1 MSEDTITQETIT
13 VADGD
18 TSTVAVLRRA
28 FVEAPVLGHQ
38 LWLILLMNAA
48 GTLVQV
54 LVPVLIQ
61 QTVDDDISGGVVD
74 VGSVL
79 TKASLAVVVLVV
91 GALMARQAMVRLAR
105 QAAAGLSDLR
115 VKVFSK
121 LISSSMLHV
130 QSERRGALVSRVT
143 SDISTVQEFT
153 EWGGVVFVVNMTQ
166 VLIAVT
172 AMAVY
177 EWRLA
182 ALVVV
187 AVLLYA
193 LVLLWFQRILQ
204 RNYDR
209 VRSVVADSLAVM
221 GEAVTGLPEVRA
233 YGIETSTMQR
243 VRAALERR
251 SRTEFKTAA
260 FGNSLFSTAEVFA
273 AALTAGVVVAGLLLG
288 PDQGVTAGVLLAFL
302 FLVNLLIEPVQS
314 LVEIL
319 DFAQNA
325 ASGLRRV
332 VGTLDRPDEITEP
345 SDPVSLP
352 GGVLGVEFE
361 SVRFRYPTGPDV
373 LTDVSVH
380 IPPGRRVAVVGETGS
395 GKTTFAKLL
404 VRMLD
409 PAEGTVR
416 IGGVDLRRVGSSHL
430 RQRVAFVPQEGFLF
444 EGTVADNVRYGC
456 PGAGSKEVQ
465 TAFLELG
472 LDGWVAIL
480 PEGIETEV
488 GERGGNLS
496 AGERQLVAL
505 VRAWISSPD
514 LLLLDEATSAVDPAL
529 DVQLRRA
536 MDRLT
541 AGRTSVT
548 IAHRLATAES
558 ADEVLVFDTGRLVE
572 RGSHPELVAAG
583 GVYAALFDDWV
594 SGTKTV

>member
-1 MSEDTITQETIT
+1 MTGEPVLLAD
-13 VADGD
+13 DGD
-18 TSTVAVLRRA
+18 VSTVAVLRRA
-28 FVEAPVLGHQ
+28 FVEAPVLGHR

-48 GTLVQV
+48 GTLIQV
-54 LVPVLIQ
+54 LVPVLVQ
-61 QTVDDDISGGVVD
+61 QTVDRDISGGEVD
-74 VGSVL
+74 VAAVL
-79 TKASLAVVVLVV
+79 TKALLAAVVLVL
-91 GALMARQAMVRLAR
+91 GAALGRQAMVRLAR

-121 LISSSMLHV
+121 LISSSVLHV
-130 QSERRGALVSRVT
+130 QAERRGALVSRVT

-153 EWGGVVFVVNMTQ
+153 EWGGVVFVVNITQ
-166 VLIAVT
+166 VLIAIT

-187 AVLLYA
+187 AVIVYA

-209 VRSVVADSLAVM
+209 VRAVVADSLAVM

-233 YGIETSTMQR
+233 YGIEGATMHR
-243 VRAALERR
+243 VRAALDRR
-251 SRTEFKTAA
+251 SKVEFRTAA
-260 FGNSLFSTAEVFA
+260 FGNTLFSTAELFA
-273 AALTAGVVVAGLLLG
+273 AALTAGVVVGGLFLGAGR
-288 PDQGVTAGVLLAFL
+288 GVSAGVLLAFL

-332 VGTLDRPDEITEP
+332 VGTLDRPDEIVEP
-345 SDPVSLP
+345 VDPIPLP
-352 GGVLGVEFE
+352 VGVLGAEFE

-373 LTDVSVH
+373 LAEVSVA
-380 IPPGRRVAVVGETGS
+380 IRPGRRVAVVGETGS

-409 PAEGTVR
+409 PAEGVVS
-416 IGGVDLRRVGSSHL
+416 IGGVDLRRVGSADL
-430 RQRVAFVPQEGFLF
+430 RRRVAFVPQEGFLF
-444 EGTVADNVRYGC
+444 EGTVAENVRYGR
-456 PGAGSKEVQ
+456 PGAGRREVQ

-472 LDGWVAIL
+472 LDGWVRSL
-480 PEGIETEV
+480 PDGVDTQV

-505 VRAWISSPD
+505 VRAWISAPD

-558 ADEVLVFDTGRLVE
+558 ADEVLVFDEGRLVE
-572 RGSHPELVAAG
+572 QGRHDDLVARG
-583 GVYAALFDDWV
+583 GIYAALYADWV
-594 SGTKTV
+594 TGTKAV